1 MGSLLSAVMFY
12 KQIMMANSQKVF
24 GCCNVFD
31 LAKGLNIAEI
41 FFVVECLVLSFILIG
56 TGFYEIYLIPL
67 GIVNLIVISY
77 LVTELIG
84 IHTKNQCLIIFG
96 CVIRTLKTISMIT
109 LIIRYSYFFQC
120 FNEGCVSSIMTILLA
135 IIFCDLALLR
145 TYVQFKAF
153 FTLRKSQQQN
163 DEMVITPGHPAS
175 TKIPMFC
182 DVQSLPSLSVLSNYS
197 QNNETKE
204 DWDQNP
210 PSYYSITHNI

>member
-1 MGSLLSAVMFY
+1 MGSLLFAVVFC
-12 KQIMMANSQKVF
+12 KQIMMANSQKVL

-67 GIVNLIVISY
+67 GIVNLIVI
-77 LVTELIG
+77 
-84 IHTKNQCLIIFG
+84 HTKNQCLIIFG
-96 CVIRTLKTISMIT
+96 CVIRTLKTISMTI
-109 LIIRYSYFFQC
+109 LIIHYSYFFQC
-120 FNEGCVSSIMTILLA
+120 FNEGCASSIMTILLA
-135 IIFCDLALLR
+135 IIFGDLALLR

-153 FTLRKSQQQN
+153 VALRENQRQN
-163 DEMVITPGHPAS
+163 DEMVITPGNPAD
-175 TKIPMFC
+175 TNIPMFG
-182 DVQSLPSLSVLSNYS
+182 DVQNPPSLSVLSNYS

-204 DWDQNP
+204 VWDQNP

>member
-1 MGSLLSAVMFY
+1 
-12 KQIMMANSQKVF
+12 MMTNSQKVF

-41 FFVVECLVLSFILIG
+41 FFVVECLVLGFILIG

-96 CVIRTLKTISMIT
+96 CVIRTLKTISMTI

-120 FNEGCVSSIMTILLA
+120 FNEGCGSSIM
-135 IIFCDLALLR
+135 
-145 TYVQFKAF
+145 
-153 FTLRKSQQQN
+153 
-163 DEMVITPGHPAS
+163 
-175 TKIPMFC
+175 
-182 DVQSLPSLSVLSNYS
+182 
-197 QNNETKE
+197 
-204 DWDQNP
+204 
-210 PSYYSITHNI
+210 

>member
-1 MGSLLSAVMFY
+1 MVFC
-12 KQIMMANSQKVF
+12 KQIMMANSQKVL

-96 CVIRTLKTISMIT
+96 CVIRTLKTISMTI
-109 LIIRYSYFFQC
+109 LIIHYSYFFQC
-120 FNEGCVSSIMTILLA
+120 FNEGCASSIM
-135 IIFCDLALLR
+135 
-145 TYVQFKAF
+145 
-153 FTLRKSQQQN
+153 
-163 DEMVITPGHPAS
+163 
-175 TKIPMFC
+175 
-182 DVQSLPSLSVLSNYS
+182 
-197 QNNETKE
+197 
-204 DWDQNP
+204 
-210 PSYYSITHNI
+210 